1 MRNILISVFGLIIL
15 LGLVVYLIE
24 RLTPLNKNQ
33 IFGVSYSPG
42 YAQYLGLNYQET
54 YKKIIG
60 ELGFKYV
67 RLMAQWD
74 EIEKEKGKYDFSQLD
89 WLMNES
95 EKHNIKVTLAVG
107 RKTPRWPEC
116 HLPDWAKQ
124 KDYQDYRVDL
134 LKYIEAVV
142 KRYKN
147 YPSLEI
153 WQVENEPFLS
163 FGLCKPVSPIDLTE
177 EINLVTKFDG
187 GAHKIIITDSGELS
201 TWRKTALAGDLFGTT
216 LYRTVWSK
224 WFGYFNYDWVPA
236 IFYQAKLQ
244 LVGRNKNQS
253 FVIELQG
260 EPWLPD
266 KSVHDTPLS
275 EQAKSLDIKRLKNN
289 VAYSQKFG
297 LPRSYLWGVEWWYWV
312 QNNDNDGSFL
322 EYVKSLKK

>member
-216 LYRTVWSK
+216 L
-224 WFGYFNYDWVPA
+224 
-236 IFYQAKLQ
+236 
-244 LVGRNKNQS
+244 
-253 FVIELQG
+253 
-260 EPWLPD
+260 
-266 KSVHDTPLS
+266 
-275 EQAKSLDIKRLKNN
+275 
-289 VAYSQKFG
+289 
-297 LPRSYLWGVEWWYWV
+297 
-312 QNNDNDGSFL
+312 
-322 EYVKSLKK
+322 